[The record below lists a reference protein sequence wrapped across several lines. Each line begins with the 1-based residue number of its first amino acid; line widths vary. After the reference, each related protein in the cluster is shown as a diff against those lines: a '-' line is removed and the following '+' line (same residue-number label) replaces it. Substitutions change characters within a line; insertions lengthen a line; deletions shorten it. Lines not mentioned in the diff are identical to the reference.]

1 MAVTPTNRARYRAK
15 LLSRQVKWLF
25 MAVPDRLQRR
35 LEHRLTG
42 WFLRAMFLADDGTP
56 HLAGEH
62 VLAELRE
69 FALVGRPI
77 FSSDPLIMAR
87 RLGRREVV
95 ERLINYLNLDEKAVQ
110 QLMELDDGLGD

>member
-1 MAVTPTNRARYRAK
+1 MAVTATNKARFRAV
-15 LLSRQVKWLF
+15 LLSREVKWLF
-25 MAVPDRLQRR
+25 MAAPERLKKRVGP
-35 LEHRLTG
+35 RLTG
-42 WFLRAMFLADDGTP
+42 WFLQAMFLADDGRP
-56 HLAGEH
+56 HPAGEH
-62 VLAELRE
+62 VLADLRE

-110 QLMELDDGLGD
+110 QLMELDDGIE